1 MKRSDSLSFKSAMAH
16 VVEAPPSA
24 SPRSKSPA
32 ASLGNETFIIGVTGG
47 TASGKTSVTQRIVTC
62 EPAEIHRSAG
72 DAQKECR
79 LFECLLPENSSK
91 SKAMRFYPCRRD
103 AADYMILFNPPLPYS
118 QHCYTKTTAGKHCK
132 GNLGLKSVV
141 LGRC

>member
-62 EPAEIHRSAG
+62 LGSCRISLITLDNFYRTMPAGSDPSTYNFDHPNAFDWDLLYNCISVNIPTAILACCSMG
-72 DAQKECR
+72 R
-79 LFECLLPENSSK
+79 LALPN
-91 SKAMRFYPCRRD
+91 
-103 AADYMILFNPPLPYS
+103 
-118 QHCYTKTTAGKHCK
+118 
-132 GNLGLKSVV
+132 
-141 LGRC
+141 